1 MKKNKSRTMHWST
14 VTSAI
19 VACSISSTIRT
30 VNSFQLPQQSS
41 IKSRRCVQSISI
53 PTKTTTQMYETTVDP
68 IIESAASQWME
79 KEKRLED
86 EMDNNSNDVEEL
98 TKDEQPTTSSTI
110 DKTIDSNTDNY
121 TEGRWELL
129 HGNYILRPPSNKG
142 KPRALIHFLGGAL
155 LGAAPQLTYRY
166 LLERLSS
173 KGYLVVATPYQ
184 LSFDH
189 LVSCDEI
196 IDKFERVAPDLAR
209 GAYDMLYSFDFMYIL
224 FVCILC
230 FVSNCSYLTP
240 LHSHNNTCKQLHT
253 HRIRSSSSS
262 RSRTFLW
269 LTTTHVNN
277 ITLSGYTPCCQCIN
291 LL

>member
-1 MKKNKSRTMHWST
+1 MDGISRTMHWST
-14 VTSAI
+14 FLVIAI
-19 VACSISSTIRT
+19 ACSIPSPLIRT

-41 IKSRRCVQSISI
+41 IKSSRCTQQTQLYESA
-53 PTKTTTQMYETTVDP
+53 TTTAIDP

-86 EMDNNSNDVEEL
+86 EMVDSSNIAEESTTNN
-98 TKDEQPTTSSTI
+98 EQPASSTI
-110 DKTIDSNTDNY
+110 DNTSNVSEESNY
-121 TEGRWELL
+121 TEGRWESS
-129 HGNYILRPPSNKG
+129 HGNYILRPPPNIK

-196 IDKFERVAPDLAR
+196 IDKFEKVAPDLAR
-209 GAYDMLYSFDFMYIL
+209 GAFCLCDLY
-224 FVCILC
+224 CI
-230 FVSNCSYLTP
+230 V
-240 LHSHNNTCKQLHT
+240 
-253 HRIRSSSSS
+253 
-262 RSRTFLW
+262 
-269 LTTTHVNN
+269 
-277 ITLSGYTPCCQCIN
+277 
-291 LL
+291 

>member
-1 MKKNKSRTMHWST
+1 MHFPA
-14 VTSAI
+14 VLLIAI
-19 VACSISSTIRT
+19 ACSISPTIQT
-30 VNSFQLPQQSS
+30 VNSFQLAQQSS
-41 IKSRRCVQSISI
+41 IKSRRCVTQTQTTI
-53 PTKTTTQMYETTVDP
+53 PYESATIDP
-68 IIESAASQWME
+68 IVESAASQWME

-86 EMDNNSNDVEEL
+86 EMDNNGNNAEESN
-98 TKDEQPTTSSTI
+98 DEQPLSSTI
-110 DKTIDSNTDNY
+110 DNTSNISEESNY
-121 TEGRWELL
+121 TEGRWESL

-209 GAYDMLYSFDFMYIL
+209 GMLYWL
-224 FVCILC
+224 FVL
-230 FVSNCSYLTP
+230 
-240 LHSHNNTCKQLHT
+240 
-253 HRIRSSSSS
+253 
-262 RSRTFLW
+262 
-269 LTTTHVNN
+269 
-277 ITLSGYTPCCQCIN
+277 
-291 LL
+291 

>member
-1 MKKNKSRTMHWST
+1 MTNISRRIHWST
-14 VTSAI
+14 VVLVIAI
-19 VACSISSTIRT
+19 ACSTTPTTIRT

-41 IKSRRCVQSISI
+41 IKSRRRCAQTQRS
-53 PTKTTTQMYETTVDP
+53 TTLYESATSTVDP
-68 IIESAASQWME
+68 IVESAASQWME

-86 EMDNNSNDVEEL
+86 EMDSDSNNTEES
-98 TKDEQPTTSSTI
+98 TIDEQPKKSSTI
-110 DKTIDSNTDNY
+110 GNTSNISEESTNY
-121 TEGRWELL
+121 TEGRWESL
-129 HGNYILRPPSNKG
+129 HGNYILRPPPNK

-209 GAYDMLYSFDFMYIL
+209 GAYDCVL
-224 FVCILC
+224 FVYCI
-230 FVSNCSYLTP
+230 V
-240 LHSHNNTCKQLHT
+240 
-253 HRIRSSSSS
+253 I
-262 RSRTFLW
+262 
-269 LTTTHVNN
+269 V
-277 ITLSGYTPCCQCIN
+277 
-291 LL
+291 